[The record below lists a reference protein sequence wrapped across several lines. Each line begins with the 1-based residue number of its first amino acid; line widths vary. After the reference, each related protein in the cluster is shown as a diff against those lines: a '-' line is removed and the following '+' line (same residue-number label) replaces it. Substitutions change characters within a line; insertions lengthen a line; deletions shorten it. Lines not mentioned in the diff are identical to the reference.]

1 MKQTKLYTNTVS
13 PLLLESFYKISKI
26 PNLES
31 FRLVGGTALSLLLGH
46 RISEDLDLFTEQEYG
61 TFDNLKFEESLAKLF
76 VF

>member
-31 FRLVGGTALSLLLGH
+31 FRLVGGTALSLLLGVVL
-46 RISEDLDLFTEQEYG
+46 SKKSCNFAL
-61 TFDNLKFEESLAKLF
+61 
-76 VF
+76 